1 VGTVGGREIEHW
13 LGELGVAE
21 APRAARLARL
31 AGGRP
36 GLALAY
42 AHSADAERVRGEIA
56 RGLLDMLAESRAARL
71 ASIRELMKSAA
82 SLDAALDSWR
92 RAGPAGDV
100 DGPTPTG
107 RGRKGKTTKTPAP
120 PAAADADAV
129 PAMDVA
135 PVEDAAAPK
144 LAAAGRRSAAA
155 TLLDIWASVAR
166 DLSVAGAGGRRQL
179 RELDLVDE
187 LRAAAAGVS
196 SARLGAFLARLGE
209 IDAQLDENVNP
220 ELALDVLA
228 LSWPRVD
235 AAAAAPGAAAPGAAA
250 PRAGATAP
258 AAQG

>member
-1 VGTVGGREIEHW
+1 
-13 LGELGVAE
+13 
-21 APRAARLARL
+21 
-31 AGGRP
+31 
-36 GLALAY
+36 
-42 AHSADAERVRGEIA
+42 
-56 RGLLDMLAESRAARL
+56 
-71 ASIRELMKSAA
+71 
-82 SLDAALDSWR
+82 
-92 RAGPAGDV
+92 
-100 DGPTPTG
+100 
-107 RGRKGKTTKTPAP
+107 
-120 PAAADADAV
+120 
-129 PAMDVA
+129 MDVA

-144 LAAAGRRSAAA
+144 PAAADRRSAAA